1 MRREK
6 WKILV
11 IILHNI
17 ENYGLA
23 LQTYGMLKIL
33 SSYGT
38 EVKVDY
44 RKSALEENITSYR
57 FYTIYK
63 EIKNYK
69 LYKIDV
75 GV

>member
-1 MRREK
+1 
-6 WKILV
+6 
-11 IILHNI
+11 
-17 ENYGLA
+17 
-23 LQTYGMLKIL
+23 MLKIL